1 MERQGLKIWRGGSDS
16 EDDAPHSRSPRV
28 SSPSPPPKTK
38 DVATLP
44 STMGQEEK
52 KEQDKPTKAEDNK
65 RKRNGRDVSTTHT
78 KRRKRSSSTSSSS
91 SDSSGDNSSSSSDS
105 GSDSSDDDSSG
116 NSEDEAKTLKP
127 ASTKSL
133 DSVPRPPAPDE
144 YEPPVHRPGDMC
156 DVQNIKPAAEPDEVE
171 AGPALPRQ
179 VETKLDRRQYGGALM
194 PGEGDAIAQFV
205 QSGQRIPRRGEIGLT
220 STQIEDFE
228 KLGFVMSGSRH
239 KRMNAVRIRKESQIY
254 SAEEKRALALLNS
267 EEKQAKEK
275 RLLAEFRKLLP
286 KVDEPA

>member
-1 MERQGLKIWRGGSDS
+1 MERQGLKIWRNDSDS
-16 EDDAPHSRSPRV
+16 EDDLPRPPSPRAP
-28 SSPSPPPKTK
+28 SPSPASSSE

-44 STMGQEEK
+44 AKMGPEEK
-52 KEQDKPTKAEDNK
+52 KEDITKDDKK
-65 RKRNGRDVSTTHT
+65 RKRNSKDSNIQAT
-78 KRRKRSSSTSSSS
+78 KKPKRSSGTSSSSS
-91 SDSSGDNSSSSSDS
+91 SDSSRDDSSSDS
-105 GSDSSDDDSSG
+105 TSDSSDDEPSD
-116 NSEDEAKTLKP
+116 NSEDDTKKP
-127 ASTKSL
+127 VASVL
-133 DSVPRPPAPDE
+133 RPPASDE
-144 YEPPVHRPGDMC
+144 YEPPVHRAGDMW
-156 DVQNIKPAAEPDEVE
+156 DVQNTKSTADPEEIE
-171 AGPALPRQ
+171 AGPMLPRQ

-220 STQIEDFE
+220 SAQIEDFE

-286 KVDEPA
+286 KVDELA